1 MDSIQGV
8 LDSILF
14 AEKFAPP
21 NLAFNNAARTIHTT
35 FWEDSF
41 NRNLRLENVE
51 IEVRFGKCPLNVRGP
66 FNTTVSEKQFNTI
79 VESLLGFNGWD
90 STQYTEDIVGY
101 FPKIDESVRHVVSS
115 DESKRT
121 TKTTTSK
128 QKISQADYVGKDLP
142 FDFRLAVN
150 IELTLPESNK
160 YTLDTATRRVNR
172 KRQSFTRK
180 NFKYDLTRVIDENGS
195 TTHQVE
201 LEIINLPDIQLRQS
215 NSQIV
220 TRELQSMIVDLLNAV
235 EPVRSFNIELLRK
248 RQF

>member
-1 MDSIQGV
+1 MDSVQGI

-14 AEKFAPP
+14 CDKFSPP
-21 NLAFNNAARTIHTT
+21 NLALNDAARTIHTF

-41 NRNLRLENVE
+41 NRNLRLEQVE
-51 IEVRFGKCPLNVRGP
+51 IEVRFGKCPLSAKGP
-66 FNTTVSEKQFNTI
+66 FNTDVSEKQFNTI
-79 VESLLGFNGWD
+79 IGSLLGFNKWD

-115 DESKRT
+115 DGSKM
-121 TKTTTSK
+121 TTSK
-128 QKISQADYVGKDLP
+128 QKVSQADYVGKNLP

-150 IELTLPESNK
+150 IELTLPESNR

-172 KRQSFTRK
+172 KRQSFTLK
-180 NFKYDLTRVIDENGS
+180 NFRYDFTRVIEKNGS
-195 TTHQVE
+195 ATHQIE
-201 LEIINLPDIQLRQS
+201 IEIINLPDIQLRQS

-220 TRELQSMIVDLLNAV
+220 TRELQARIVDLLNAV
-235 EPVRSFNIELLRK
+235 EPIRLFNIELFRK

>member
-1 MDSIQGV
+1 M

-51 IEVRFGKCPLNVRGP
+51 IEVRFGKCPLSGRGP
-66 FNTTVSEKQFNTI
+66 FNTNVSEKQFHTI
-79 VESLLGFNGWD
+79 VESLLGFNEWD

-115 DESKRT
+115 DGS
-121 TKTTTSK
+121 KTTISK
-128 QKISQADYVGKDLP
+128 QKISQADYLGRDLP

-150 IELTLPESNK
+150 IELTLLESKK

-172 KRQSFTRK
+172 KRQSFTIKTFR
-180 NFKYDLTRVIDENGS
+180 YDLTRVVDENGS

-201 LEIINLPDIQLRQS
+201 LEIINLPDIQLMQS

-220 TRELQSMIVDLLNAV
+220 TRELQSRIVDLLNAV

>member
-8 LDSILF
+8 LDSVLF
-14 AEKFAPP
+14 CDKFAPP

-51 IEVRFGKCPLNVRGP
+51 IELRFGKCPLNGRGS
-66 FNTTVSEKQFNTI
+66 FNTNVSEKQFNTI
-79 VESLLGFNGWD
+79 VESLLGFNEWD

-101 FPKIDESVRHVVSS
+101 FPKIDESVRHVVSQNGS
-115 DESKRT
+115 
-121 TKTTTSK
+121 KTTTSK
-128 QKISQADYVGKDLP
+128 QKVSQADYVGRDLP

-150 IELTLPESNK
+150 IELTLPEDNM
-160 YTLDTATRRVNR
+160 YTLATATRRVNR
-172 KRQSFTRK
+172 KRQSFTIQ
-180 NFKYDLTRVIDENGS
+180 NFRYDLTRVVDENGS
-195 TTHQVE
+195 ATHQVE

-220 TRELQSMIVDLLNAV
+220 TRELQSRIVDLLNAV

>member
-14 AEKFAPP
+14 SEKFAPP

-51 IEVRFGKCPLNVRGP
+51 IEVRFGKCPLSGKGP
-66 FNTTVSEKQFNTI
+66 FNTDVSETQFNAI
-79 VESLLGFNGWD
+79 VESLSGFNEWD

-101 FPKIDESVRHVVSS
+101 FPKVDESVRHIVSS
-115 DESKRT
+115 DGST
-121 TKTTTSK
+121 TTTSK
-128 QKISQADYVGKDLP
+128 QKVSQADYVGKNLP

-150 IELTLPESNK
+150 IELTLPHSK
-160 YTLDTATRRVNR
+160 RYTLETATRRVNR
-172 KRQSFTRK
+172 KRQSFTIK
-180 NFKYDLTRVIDENGS
+180 NFRYDLTRVIDETGS
-195 TTHQVE
+195 ATHQVE
-201 LEIINLPDIQLRQS
+201 IELINLPDIQLGQS

-220 TRELQSMIVDLLNAV
+220 TRELQSRIVDLLNTV
-235 EPVRSFNIELLRK
+235 EPIRSFNIELLRK

>member
-8 LDSILF
+8 LDSVLF

-51 IEVRFGKCPLNVRGP
+51 IEVRFGKCPLNGRGS
-66 FNTTVSEKQFNTI
+66 FNTNVSEKQFNTI
-79 VESLLGFNGWD
+79 VASLLAFNKWN

-115 DESKRT
+115 DGS
-121 TKTTTSK
+121 KTTTSK
-128 QKISQADYVGKDLP
+128 QKISQADYLGKDLP
-142 FDFRLAVN
+142 FDFRLAVTF
-150 IELTLPESNK
+150 ELTLPESNK

-172 KRQSFTRK
+172 KRKSFTIK
-180 NFKYDLTRVIDENGS
+180 NFRYDLTRVIDENGS
-195 TTHQVE
+195 ATHQVE
-201 LEIINLPDIQLRQS
+201 LEIINLPDIQLMQS

-220 TRELQSMIVDLLNAV
+220 TRDLQARIVDLLNAV
-235 EPVRSFNIELLRK
+235 EPVRSFNIELIRK